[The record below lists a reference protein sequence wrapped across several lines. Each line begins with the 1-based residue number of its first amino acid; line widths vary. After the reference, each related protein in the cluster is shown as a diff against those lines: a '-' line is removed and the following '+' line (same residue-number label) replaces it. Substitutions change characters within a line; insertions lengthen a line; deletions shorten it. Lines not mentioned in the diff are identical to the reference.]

1 MEKIGQISIFVIIGI
16 IIILAA
22 VAGFFM
28 FGNGSTE
35 EDHEHE
41 VDDVHND
48 GSTEEDHEH
57 EVDDVHN
64 DGSTEEDH
72 EQSSENMGETIEPQT
87 YDIEIKSHAF
97 SPKTLTIKKDDMV
110 VWINMD
116 SSKHT
121 VTSDSGNELD
131 SVLLS
136 KQGTYSHIFN
146 KVGTYNYT
154 CSVHSNMK
162 GTIIVE

>member
-1 MEKIGQISIFVIIGI
+1 MKMKKIGQISIFVIIGI
-16 IIILAA
+16 ITILVV

-28 FGNGSTE
+28 FGNNSTE

-41 VDDVHND
+41 VGDVH
-48 GSTEEDHEH
+48 E
-57 EVDDVHN
+57 

-72 EQSSENMGETIEPQT
+72 EQSSENIVETIKSQT
-87 YDIEIKSHAF
+87 HNVEIKGHVF
-97 SPKTLTIKKDDMV
+97 SPRTLTIKKDDIV
-110 VWINMD
+110 VWTNMD

-136 KQGTYSHIFN
+136 KQETHSNTFDKAGTYKYS
-146 KVGTYNYT
+146 